1 MASVVGALPAPPF
14 VSETARERE
23 TFTFDD
29 LGITTATVHGASQ
42 DPDKLIPTSILSST
56 PDRALTAFAELGL
69 YRLSATHSIVSL
81 FDRTYQH
88 FVAEAVRCDTRGDDG
103 ALEPDGRHIF
113 CGTAIPRNKSVCEQV
128 LTGIAED
135 GSSSGNDHLGA
146 GDLPVSVIPNL
157 DLDPRSCYL
166 RDKKRRFYAGVPI
179 RSPSGIN
186 IGVYCVLDDK
196 PRPNGL
202 TGDQIQFVREI
213 SQTVMGYLHAK
224 RSNEW
229 YRREERMVRGLGSF
243 VEGHAT
249 LSNWSEHLDIS
260 SFRDIPGVREGALN
274 KKLQAIPHSP
284 HRTRARDGE
293 ADCHSTQGEYSQP
306 PAAIFDSPPKS
317 RVPSSV
323 SSISCADTLLGD
335 VERVF
340 SKACNIIRE
349 SIEVEGVLFLDAS
362 VRTFGGLVG
371 NEVFEP
377 PILERSSSTDSDTDD
392 SQPGFPNP
400 NNDQQHCNILGFST
414 SAGSSI
420 NGNKP
425 AHAHTVVSERLLQR
439 LLQRY
444 PHGRIF
450 NFEPDASDH
459 SVYEVD
465 DSSSPMSPVSA
476 GSLHPSGPD
485 EEMKGHGHRTRSRN
499 YRNLATCLQRIFSG
513 VRSLAFVPLFDG
525 QKHRWFAGGFV
536 WTKTS
541 TRIFTL
547 ENELSYL
554 RVFGLATMAEVVRLN
569 TRAADKT
576 KTDILGSISHEL
588 RSPLHGVVG
597 SVELLRNTVLDG
609 TQESILRTIE
619 TSGRTLLDTIDHL
632 LDYSKVNNIVRS
644 AARPEQGSPPGSGP
658 RSRARSNTSTVPT
671 LSGPPL
677 CVRLDRLAEE
687 VVESV
692 LAGWSY
698 RNMSEANIAAWTSMM
713 KGSPKPSGDSSAS
726 SATELHRVPAP
737 FRPAMPHA
745 RNRRPVQ
752 IYLDID
758 HSVNWTFQTHPGAFR
773 RIVLN
778 LFGNSLKFTKAGF
791 IRVSLHQEPNTKGG
805 KRVFDGN
812 IGARLPQTQVVLK
825 VSDSGK
831 GISQEYLSNNLF
843 TPFSQEDQFAPGT
856 GLGLSLVKQMVVA
869 LGGTID
875 VLSQVGNGTTVMVHM
890 PIPAYIPSNDD
901 ASGNLSEEIDAG
913 FDKNIRHHL
922 ARKKIHL
929 QGFDNTLH
937 LRDGIFDPEDS
948 KQKTQVQLL
957 KSICQGWLKMDVVVH
972 PPLQLD
978 GVTQMVMA
986 EEDYVLSLYH
996 GSRPNGMADGRTSG
1010 VEQFVCPHVLVCR
1023 DANTMYALMKPGV
1036 GRRGKG
1042 VVPNLGVSYIAQ
1054 PIGPRKLADAL
1065 VASRVQWEKNRNGSS
1080 PPDGV
1085 AENPLAKNMPKT
1097 PTAASE
1103 DLSMHLTGSPTSL
1116 SPSSRPKVRPRMAT
1130 STPSTPILSVLPCSK
1145 NGDVLPLPLD
1155 SGIGESALPVSSLD
1169 GSGLFDVVGSPVG
1182 EESEPSKQSIL
1193 IVDDNAIN
1201 IKILTAYMTKL
1212 KHPFVPAMNGLEAM
1226 EIYTSSP
1233 EKFRC
1238 IVTDISMPVMDGLES
1253 TRRIREFERV
1263 KKLKPVTV
1271 IALTGLS
1278 GDEIQQDAFVSG
1290 VDLFLTRPL
1299 VFKGL
1304 EKALEMTGHGP
1315 SSEGSSSNGKG
1326 NGTL

>member
-29 LGITTATVHGASQ
+29 LGITTATVRGASQ

-88 FVAEAVRCDTRGDDG
+88 FVAEAVRCNTIGDDG

-128 LTGIAED
+128 LTGIAEG
-135 GSSSGNDHLGA
+135 GSRSGNDGLGA
-146 GDLPVSVIPNL
+146 GDLPVSVIANL

-166 RDKKRRFYAGVPI
+166 RDQNRRFYAGVPI

-274 KKLQAIPHSP
+274 KKLQAIPH
-284 HRTRARDGE
+284 
-293 ADCHSTQGEYSQP
+293 
-306 PAAIFDSPPKS
+306 K
-317 RVPSSV
+317 
-323 SSISCADTLLGD
+323 
-335 VERVF
+335 RVF

-377 PILERSSSTDSDTDD
+377 PILERSSSTDSDSDD
-392 SQPGFPNP
+392 SQSGFPNP

-459 SVYEVD
+459 SEVD
-465 DSSSPMSPVSA
+465 DSSFPMSPVSA

-485 EEMKGHGHRTRSRN
+485 EEMKGHGHPTRSRN
-499 YRNLATCLQRIFSG
+499 YRNLATWLQRIFSG

-541 TRIFTL
+541 TRIFTP

-554 RVFGLATMAEVVRLN
+554 RVFGLATMAEVARLN

-726 SATELHRVPAP
+726 SATESHQVPAP

-791 IRVSLHQEPNTKGG
+791 IRVSLHQEPNAKGG
-805 KRVFDGN
+805 KKVFDGN

-875 VLSQVGNGTTVMVHM
+875 VLSQAGNGTTVTVHL
-890 PIPAYIPSNDD
+890 PIPAYIPSNGD
-901 ASGNLSEEIDAG
+901 ASANLSEEIDAG

-922 ARKKIHL
+922 AGKKIHL

-937 LRDGIFDPEDS
+937 LRDSIFDQEDS

-957 KSICQGWLKMDVVVH
+957 ESICQGWLKMDVVVH

-978 GVTQMVMA
+978 GVTQTVMA
-986 EEDYVLSLYH
+986 EEDYVLSLYQ
-996 GSRPNGMADGRTSG
+996 GSRPGGMADGPTSG
-1010 VEQFVCPHVLVCR
+1010 VEQFVCPHLLVCR

-1042 VVPNLGVSYIAQ
+1042 AIPYLGVSYIAQ

-1065 VASRVQWEKNRNGSS
+1065 VASRMQWEKHRNGTS
-1080 PPDGV
+1080 PQDG
-1085 AENPLAKNMPKT
+1085 ATDNPLAKGMPKT
-1097 PTAASE
+1097 PTAASK
-1103 DLSMHLTGSPTSL
+1103 DASKPLTRSPTPL
-1116 SPSSRPKVRPRMAT
+1116 SPSTRPKVRLRMAN
-1130 STPSTPILSVLPCSK
+1130 STPSTPILSVLPLCPK
-1145 NGDVLPLPLD
+1145 NKDVLPLPLD
-1155 SGIGESALPVSSLD
+1155 SAIGESALPVSSLD
-1169 GSGLFDVVGSPVG
+1169 GSGLSDVVRCPEG

-1212 KHPFVPAMNGLEAM
+1212 KHPFVPALNGLEAM

-1315 SSEGSSSNGKG
+1315 GSGGSSCRGKENGA
-1326 NGTL
+1326 L